1 LREERRLRVFEN
13 RVLRRVFRPKRDEVT
28 GEWRKLHN
36 EELRDLYSLPNIV
49 RVVKS
54 RRMRWAGHVARMWE
68 GRSVRRV
75 LVGKPE
81 GKRPLGRPRR
91 RWEDNIKMDLRE
103 VGRGGDWM
111 ELAQDRDIW
120 RALVNTVMIFR
131 VP

>member
-13 RVLRRVFRPKRDEVT
+13 RVLRGVFGSKMDEVT

-36 EELRDLYSLPNIV
+36 EEFRDLYSLPNIV

-54 RRMRWAGHVARMWE
+54 RRMRWAGHVARMGE
-68 GRSVRRV
+68 GKVMHRV
-75 LVGKPE
+75 LVGKSE

-91 RWEDNIKMDLRE
+91 IWENNIKVDLRE
-103 VGRGGDWM
+103 VGEGGWIQ
-111 ELAQDRDIW
+111 LAQDREIW
-120 RALVNTVMIFR
+120 RALVNTVMNFR